1 MTMAKRRRKTSADDD
16 EWEDQLA
23 PRPARLLLLTLGL
36 IFVCALILSA
46 TVLAVLAFMAD

>member
-1 MTMAKRRRKTSADDD
+1 MARRSRKTSIDDD
-16 EWEDQLA
+16 AWEDQLT
-23 PRPARLLLLTLGL
+23 PRPASLLLLTLGL